1 MELIFISFLAGVL
14 TILAPCVLSLL
25 PVIIGG
31 SVGETSKLRPLIIV
45 ASLSLSVI
53 VFTLLLKLTSLAFTI
68 PAAFWKYFS
77 GGLITL
83 FALTMI
89 FPALW
94 EKIAFKLKLYKSEGL
109 IEKSNQQE
117 GWQSAALLGAS
128 LGPVFTTCSPTYS
141 IIIATVL
148 PANFAMGFID
158 LVFYALGMSLPLL
171 AIGYG
176 GRAVVQKLRFAAN
189 PYGWFKRGLGI
200 LLLITGILILSGLD
214 KKFEAYLI
222 EQGFTGLSQFE
233 QTLLQ

>member
-1 MELIFISFLAGVL
+1 MELIFISLLAGVL

-68 PAAFWKYFS
+68 PSSFWKYFS

-89 FPALW
+89 FPSLW
-94 EKIAFKLKLYKSEGL
+94 EKLAFKFKLYKSEGL

-117 GWQSAALLGAS
+117 GWQGAALLGAS

-158 LVFYALGMSLPLL
+158 LIFYALGMSLPLL

-200 LLLITGILILSGLD
+200 LLLVTGIFIFTGLD
-214 KKFEAYLI
+214 KKLEAYLI
-222 EQGFTGLSQFE
+222 DKGFTGLSDFE
-233 QTLLQ
+233 QNLLQ